1 MTSALHDWCYQSDRK
16 KTLDFKAN
24 IRAFMKRFVIGSHV
38 DNCVFMKN
46 WVDEIWEL
54 RVQLQPR
61 RERTRIFGTFAK
73 DDCFIA
79 VHQKLRS
86 EFGGVDDPKW
96 KKATDQAVDRWNT
109 LFPDHHPIPAV
120 PFSNSLLSRTQTKEC
135 CLEEHVHD

>member
-1 MTSALHDWCYQSDRK
+1 VNVL
-16 KTLDFKAN
+16 
-24 IRAFMKRFVIGSHV
+24 
-38 DNCVFMKN
+38 
-46 WVDEIWEL
+46 
-54 RVQLQPR
+54 
-61 RERTRIFGTFAK
+61 FGTFAK

-120 PFSNSLLSRTQTKEC
+120 PFSNCLTFAYTDERMLSGGAC
-135 CLEEHVHD
+135 P